1 MTETQI
7 MFKLRQHIAG
17 LEHQMRQ
24 LEAMVLAQNNEL
36 EVCVAVGCA
45 WAFEMGR
52 KIAEIEDRYAGPRA
66 PTDADT
72 LRDDIFADLNEIN
85 PDITEAEKESALRE
99 RYAAQDEALKK
110 MQATKT
116 EPKILRP

>member
-36 EVCVAVGCA
+36 EIVVAVGCA
-45 WAFEMGR
+45 WAFELGR
-52 KIAEIEDRYAGPRA
+52 EIARLEEITGVRVLQSTG
-66 PTDADT
+66 
-72 LRDDIFADLNEIN
+72 
-85 PDITEAEKESALRE
+85 DITEAEKEAALKE
-99 RYAAQDEALKK
+99 RFAKQDEALAK
-110 MQATKT
+110 MQATKA